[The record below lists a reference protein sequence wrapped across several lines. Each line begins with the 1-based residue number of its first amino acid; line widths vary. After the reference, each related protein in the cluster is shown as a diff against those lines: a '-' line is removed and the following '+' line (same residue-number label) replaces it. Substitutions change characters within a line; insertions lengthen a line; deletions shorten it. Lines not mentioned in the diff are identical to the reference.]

1 MHYHYFTIEQR
12 ATLARQ
18 IIGAIGAQGES
29 GRLDSALSFLR
40 SPEYGICEACG
51 TDIPYAR
58 LYDNPFLTRCRSCS
72 TDR

>member
-18 IIGAIGAQGES
+18 IIGSLGRQSEP

-40 SPEYGICEACG
+40 SPEYGVCEACEA
-51 TDIPYAR
+51 DIPFVQLMESPLQRLCRRCAR
-58 LYDNPFLTRCRSCS
+58 
-72 TDR
+72 